1 MQQLMRNRS
10 LFTGST
16 TATAFTVATT
26 STAFTVSEASAS
38 SSSISISSS
47 TSTST
52 VITTASSVSSSANSW
67 LLGKLFKLGSV
78 LSKWRLEVFGLAPEI
93 WGQVLVCL
101 GKGLVDGLDEV
112 LSSSGMSG
120 GVGVAIIDTSELEEL
135 LGDGGSDNTSSTRGW
150 NKLDSDGSALSCDLT
165 WNGMNGTELVSP
177 ETSSDWDELE
187 LGSDES
193 TLDGDL
199 DFLSNL
205 NSKTDVTVLISND
218 NDSLETGSLTS
229 HSLLLDGDDLHNLVR
244 ESHLVLGE

>member
-1 MQQLMRNRS
+1 
-10 LFTGST
+10 
-16 TATAFTVATT
+16 
-26 STAFTVSEASAS
+26 
-38 SSSISISSS
+38 
-47 TSTST
+47 
-52 VITTASSVSSSANSW
+52 
-67 LLGKLFKLGSV
+67 
-78 LSKWRLEVFGLAPEI
+78 
-93 WGQVLVCL
+93 
-101 GKGLVDGLDEV
+101 
-112 LSSSGMSG
+112 MSG

-150 NKLDSDGSALSCDLT
+150 NELDSDGSALSCDLT

-193 TLDGDL
+193 TLDGNL

-205 NSKTDVTVLISND
+205 NSKSDVTILISDD

-244 ESHLVLGE
+244 ESDLVLSE